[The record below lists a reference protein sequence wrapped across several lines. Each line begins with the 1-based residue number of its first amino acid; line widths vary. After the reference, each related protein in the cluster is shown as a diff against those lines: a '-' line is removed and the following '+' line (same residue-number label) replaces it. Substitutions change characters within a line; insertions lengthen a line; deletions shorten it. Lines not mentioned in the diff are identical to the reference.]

1 LGKVT
6 RRRFQL
12 PPIALDP
19 ASPRPLYLQV
29 CSAIKRAICDGHLP
43 AGSRL
48 RSTRAMAKLLG
59 ISRTTAVTA
68 YEMLASEDLI
78 ESTPGSGTRVRTTRM
93 IPPVHVANWEL
104 LIREARYP
112 ARATRLQ
119 DPDGNLLQLNS

>member
-1 LGKVT
+1 
-6 RRRFQL
+6 
-12 PPIALDP
+12 
-19 ASPRPLYLQV
+19 
-29 CSAIKRAICDGHLP
+29 
-43 AGSRL
+43 
-48 RSTRAMAKLLG
+48 
-59 ISRTTAVTA
+59 
-68 YEMLASEDLI
+68 MLASEDLI